1 MQNVAVISDSHSGHR
16 SGLLAPDVK
25 IETCLKIDGIEE
37 SDVWTPELS
46 EINKYLWNLHISA
59 RDKAGS
65 DPSDLSII
73 HLGELC
79 WGAKHPSGAIDNS
92 VATQVELGVASLV
105 PWYELPQLKR
115 VRILPG
121 TDAHEFEDS
130 SASILVTRE
139 LRYRYPNVD
148 TKVVYHSLIDVDE
161 ITIDASH
168 HGPYPGSR
176 SWLRG
181 NVASY
186 YLRDRVMREMMAGR
200 IPADLYL
207 RGHYHTRVY
216 TLLDIACK
224 IYRLIIMPSM
234 MVMNNYARKVTQ
246 SEYEITNG
254 EALFKVNGNKMS
266 EPDWITSTIDLRTKE
281 TWK

>member
-1 MQNVAVISDSHSGHR
+1 MQTNAVISDSHSGHR
-16 SGLLAPDVK
+16 NGLLAPGVE
-25 IETCLKIDGIEE
+25 IETLLKIDGIEE

-46 EINKYLWNLHISA
+46 EINKYLWNLHIKT
-59 RDKAGS
+59 RDKAAQNNN
-65 DPSDLSII
+65 DLNLI

-79 WGAKHPSGAIDNS
+79 WGCKHPSGVIDNS
-92 VATQVELGVASLV
+92 VATQVELGYATFL

-115 VRILPG
+115 VRIIPG
-121 TDAHEFEDS
+121 TDSHEFEDS
-130 SASILVTRE
+130 SASILIAKR
-139 LRYRYPNVD
+139 LRAEFPGVD
-148 TKVVYHSLIDVDE
+148 TRVLYHGLFDIEQV
-161 ITIDASH
+161 TVDASH

-181 NVASY
+181 NTALY
-186 YLRDRVMREMMAGR
+186 YLRDRVMREMMSGR

-207 RGHYHTRVY
+207 RGHYHTRIHV
-216 TLLDIACK
+216 LLDMMTR
-224 IYRLIIMPSM
+224 IYRLVIMPSM

-254 EALFKVNGNKMS
+254 EALFYVDGNKIS
-266 EPDWITSTIDLRTKE
+266 DPDWVTNTIDLRSKE